1 MSIFTKSANTEMGI
15 FATFLPRGEEFSG
28 GVDIFFSHTHTPGK
42 IEWRA
47 F

>member
-1 MSIFTKSANTEMGI
+1 MSIFTKSANTGMGI
-15 FATFLPRGEEFSG
+15 FATFLPRREEFSG
-28 GVDIFFSHTHTPGK
+28 GVDISPHTDTPGK